1 MRTGVL
7 LLSTFVLAAP
17 LAAQQAVAQATL
29 PATLQADR
37 ATIQQDQALMK
48 SVVTQ
53 LKSDEAA
60 GDTAAVAADRTALRL
75 AHIKVG
81 QDFGKLH
88 ADAQSILQPDVAA
101 LTSAL
106 TQLHT
111 DQVANNTGAIP
122 TDQAA
127 AAAAEKQIMTD
138 REAIF
143 AGLGHGFGGGHGH
156 HHHG

>member
-1 MRTGVL
+1 MKSRVL

-17 LAAQQAVAQATL
+17 LVAQQAAAQTTL
-29 PATLQADR
+29 PANLQADR
-37 ATIQQDQALMK
+37 TTIQQDHALMK
-48 SVVTQ
+48 DVMTQ
-53 LKSDEAA
+53 LRSDETAGNAA
-60 GDTAAVAADRTALRL
+60 AAADRTALRL
-75 AHIKVG
+75 AHIKVR

-88 ADAQSILQPDVAA
+88 DDAQSIIQPDQAA

-111 DQVANNTGAIP
+111 DQVANNAGAIP

-127 AAAAEKQIMTD
+127 AANAEKQLLTD

-143 AGLGHGFGGGHGH
+143 GGLGQGFGKGHGQH
-156 HHHG
+156 RG

>member
-1 MRTGVL
+1 MKSRVL
-7 LLSTFVLAAP
+7 LLSTFILAAP
-17 LAAQQAVAQATL
+17 LAAQQAVAQTTL
-29 PATLQADR
+29 PANLQADR

-53 LKSDEAA
+53 LRSDEAA
-60 GDTAAVAADRTALRL
+60 GNTAAVAADRTAMRL

-88 ADAQSILQPDVAA
+88 ADAQPILQPDVAA

-106 TQLHT
+106 TQLHA
-111 DQVANNTGAIP
+111 DQVANNTGGIP
-122 TDQAA
+122 ADQAA
-127 AAAAEKQIMTD
+127 AAAAEKQLLTD

-143 AGLGHGFGGGHGH
+143 ADLGHGFGKGHR